1 MSLHAVI
8 ADGRR
13 YASRCF
19 MRFNHFLIRFVIGGQ
34 SPDFW
39 INGHP
44 KAKIVPI
51 VQSTHNLNDK
61 R

>member
-1 MSLHAVI
+1 
-8 ADGRR
+8 
-13 YASRCF
+13 